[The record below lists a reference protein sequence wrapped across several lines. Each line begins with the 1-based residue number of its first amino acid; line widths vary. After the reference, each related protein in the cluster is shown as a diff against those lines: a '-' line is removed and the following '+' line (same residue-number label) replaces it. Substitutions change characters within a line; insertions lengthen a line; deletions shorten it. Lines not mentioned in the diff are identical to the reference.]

1 MLGCSWSCDGV
12 SPSLLLAN
20 DRKRLTLLLADLDG
34 RLFIVHDVR
43 CVVFGLMQ
51 KPEVMEELIALLS
64 GSANRAGS

>member
-1 MLGCSWSCDGV
+1 M
-12 SPSLLLAN
+12 
-20 DRKRLTLLLADLDG
+20 LLADFDG

-64 GSANRAGS
+64 GSANMA